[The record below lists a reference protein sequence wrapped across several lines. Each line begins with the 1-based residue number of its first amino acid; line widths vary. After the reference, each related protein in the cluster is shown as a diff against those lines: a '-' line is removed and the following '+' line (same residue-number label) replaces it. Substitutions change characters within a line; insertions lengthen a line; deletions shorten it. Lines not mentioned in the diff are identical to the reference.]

1 MNAFTSAT
9 GTAVPLMMENCD
21 TDVIIRVDRLT
32 SRTLEGLRAAAFEA
46 IRMNPDGT
54 PNMDCTLN
62 QPQFRGAPI
71 LLTGANFG
79 CGSSREPAVWAIQA
93 LGVRA
98 IVAESYGDI
107 FYGNCFHN
115 GLLPVVLPRAEVDA
129 LAAEAATGATGFTVD
144 LEALLVSAP
153 SGRTCKFEIDAHR
166 RQSLLEGLDEI
177 GQTLKS
183 SATITAWQQRDRSA
197 RPWVWL
203 SPAVQ
208 LERS

>member
-1 MNAFTSAT
+1 MKPFTSAT
-9 GTAVPLMMENCD
+9 GVAVPLMMENCD

-32 SRTLEGLRAAAFEA
+32 NRTLDGIRAAAFEA
-46 IRMNPDGT
+46 LRLKPDGSA
-54 PNMDCTLN
+54 NMECTLN
-62 QPQFRGAPI
+62 QPQFLGAPI

-79 CGSSREPAVWAIQA
+79 CGSSREPAVWAIQS

-107 FYGNCFHN
+107 FYGNCFQN
-115 GLLPVVLPRAEVDA
+115 GLLPVVLPRLAVDE
-129 LAAEAATGATGFTVD
+129 LAAEAAIGGSGFTVN
-144 LEALLVSAP
+144 LAAQIVTAP
-153 SGRTCKFEIDAHR
+153 SGRTYEFKIDSHR

-183 SATITAWQQRDRSA
+183 ASNIEAWQERDKRM

-203 SPAVQ
+203 ASDRQ